1 MQFVNLAIIVVLTAV
16 GQILLLRASIAINKL
31 YIIEQLRSFK
41 THAHATLAGLMM
53 EWIYFAKDVI

>member
-1 MQFVNLAIIVVLTAV
+1 MQFVNLAIIAVLTAV
-16 GQILLLRASIAINKL
+16 AQILLRASIAINKL

-53 EWIYFAKDVI
+53 EWIYFANNVI